1 MKKLIIIFLIVLS
14 VLAYMQIKG
23 WIAASGPLLNVTNVV
38 VPKGAS
44 LKTVAEELSRAGVI
58 DKPWLFRIMAR
69 INGLAKHLKAGEYQ
83 FMPGISLQ
91 AAMDK
96 IARGEVFFRRIT
108 IPEGLTSGQIMY
120 LIANYPD
127 LEGEI
132 DLDVKEGELLPE
144 TYSFELGASRNS
156 IILQA
161 RAAMQKALE
170 EVWASRDSSL
180 PLKDVNELLTLAS
193 IIEKETGVP
202 EERPLVASVF
212 LNRLKKGKPYSIVVV
227 AEGIQTDGK
236 KRAAEYIAQEIEYET
251 GIETRETVLGYIQRG
266 GSPTPFDRNL
276 STRMGGHA
284 TELIAGGQFGRMVTL
299 KGNEISSA
307 PLGEIAGKL
316 KLVTEDHDLVVQGK
330 RMGICFG

>member
-23 WIAASGPLLNVTNVV
+23 WIAEGGPLLNVTNVV

-58 DKPWLFRIMAR
+58 DKPWLFCIMAR

-212 LNRLKKGKPYSIVVV
+212 LNRLKKGMRL
-227 AEGIQTDGK
+227 QTDPTVIYAITEGETSFGRSL
-236 KRAAEYIAQEIEYET
+236 KRADLKIDSPYNTYLNYGLPPGPICNP
-251 GIETRETVLGYIQRG
+251 GREALMAAARPQQSDYLYFVADGK
-266 GSPTPFDRNL
+266 
-276 STRMGGHA
+276 GGHRFA
-284 TELIAGGQFGRMVTL
+284 RSL
-299 KGNEISSA
+299 NEHNRNVKAWVRSI
-307 PLGEIAGKL
+307 
-316 KLVTEDHDLVVQGK
+316 
-330 RMGICFG
+330 RN

>member
-212 LNRLKKGKPYSIVVV
+212 LNRLKKGMRL
-227 AEGIQTDGK
+227 QTDPTVIYAITEGETSFGRSL
-236 KRAAEYIAQEIEYET
+236 KRADLKIDSSYNTYMNYGLPPGPICNP
-251 GIETRETVLGYIQRG
+251 GREALMAAARPQQSDYLYFVADGK
-266 GSPTPFDRNL
+266 
-276 STRMGGHA
+276 GGHRFA
-284 TELIAGGQFGRMVTL
+284 RSL
-299 KGNEISSA
+299 NEHNRNVKAWVRSI
-307 PLGEIAGKL
+307 
-316 KLVTEDHDLVVQGK
+316 
-330 RMGICFG
+330 RN

>member
-212 LNRLKKGKPYSIVVV
+212 LNRLKKGMRL
-227 AEGIQTDGK
+227 QTDPTVIYAITEGETSFGRSL
-236 KRAAEYIAQEIEYET
+236 KRADLKIDSPYNTYLNYGLPPGPICNP
-251 GIETRETVLGYIQRG
+251 GREALMAAARPQQSDYLYFVADGK
-266 GSPTPFDRNL
+266 
-276 STRMGGHA
+276 GGHRFA
-284 TELIAGGQFGRMVTL
+284 RSL
-299 KGNEISSA
+299 NEHNRNVKAWVRSI
-307 PLGEIAGKL
+307 
-316 KLVTEDHDLVVQGK
+316 
-330 RMGICFG
+330 RF

>member
-44 LKTVAEELSRAGVI
+44 LKTVAEELSHAGVI

-212 LNRLKKGKPYSIVVV
+212 LNRLKKGMRL
-227 AEGIQTDGK
+227 QTDPTVIYAITEGETSFGRSL
-236 KRAAEYIAQEIEYET
+236 KRADLKIDSPYNTYLNYGLPPGPICNP
-251 GIETRETVLGYIQRG
+251 GREALMAAARPQQSDYLYFVADGK
-266 GSPTPFDRNL
+266 
-276 STRMGGHA
+276 GGHRFA
-284 TELIAGGQFGRMVTL
+284 RSL
-299 KGNEISSA
+299 NEHNRNVKAWVRSI
-307 PLGEIAGKL
+307 
-316 KLVTEDHDLVVQGK
+316 
-330 RMGICFG
+330 RN

>member
-23 WIAASGPLLNVTNVV
+23 WIAEGGPLLNVTNVV

-212 LNRLKKGKPYSIVVV
+212 LNRLKKGMRL
-227 AEGIQTDGK
+227 QTDPTVIYAITEGETSFGRSL
-236 KRAAEYIAQEIEYET
+236 KRADLKIDSPYNTYLNYGLPPGPICNP
-251 GIETRETVLGYIQRG
+251 GREALMAAARPQQSDYLYFVADGK
-266 GSPTPFDRNL
+266 
-276 STRMGGHA
+276 GGHRFA
-284 TELIAGGQFGRMVTL
+284 RSL
-299 KGNEISSA
+299 NEHNRNVKAWFRSI
-307 PLGEIAGKL
+307 
-316 KLVTEDHDLVVQGK
+316 
-330 RMGICFG
+330 RN

>member
-23 WIAASGPLLNVTNVV
+23 WIAEGGPLLNVTNVV

-212 LNRLKKGKPYSIVVV
+212 LNRLKKGMRL
-227 AEGIQTDGK
+227 QTDPTVIYAITEGETSFGRSL
-236 KRAAEYIAQEIEYET
+236 KRADLKIDSPYNTYLNYGLPPGPICNP
-251 GIETRETVLGYIQRG
+251 GREALMAAARPQQSDYLYFVADGK
-266 GSPTPFDRNL
+266 
-276 STRMGGHA
+276 GGHRFA
-284 TELIAGGQFGRMVTL
+284 RSL
-299 KGNEISSA
+299 NEHNRHVKAWVRSI
-307 PLGEIAGKL
+307 
-316 KLVTEDHDLVVQGK
+316 
-330 RMGICFG
+330 RN

>member
-23 WIAASGPLLNVTNVV
+23 WIAEGGPLLNVTNVV

-58 DKPWLFRIMAR
+58 DKPWLFRIIAR

-132 DLDVKEGELLPE
+132 DLYVKEGELLPE

-212 LNRLKKGKPYSIVVV
+212 LNRLKKGMRL
-227 AEGIQTDGK
+227 QTDPTVIYAITEGETSFGRSL
-236 KRAAEYIAQEIEYET
+236 KRADLKIDSPYNTYLNYGLPPGPICNP
-251 GIETRETVLGYIQRG
+251 GREALMAAARPQQSDYLYFVADGK
-266 GSPTPFDRNL
+266 
-276 STRMGGHA
+276 GGHRFA
-284 TELIAGGQFGRMVTL
+284 RSL
-299 KGNEISSA
+299 NEHNRNVKAWVRSI
-307 PLGEIAGKL
+307 
-316 KLVTEDHDLVVQGK
+316 
-330 RMGICFG
+330 RN

>member
-58 DKPWLFRIMAR
+58 DKPWLFLIMAR

-212 LNRLKKGKPYSIVVV
+212 LNRLKKGMRL
-227 AEGIQTDGK
+227 QTDPTVIYAITEGETSFGRSL
-236 KRAAEYIAQEIEYET
+236 KRADLKIDSPYNTYLNYGLPPGPICNP
-251 GIETRETVLGYIQRG
+251 GREALMAAARPQQSDYLYFVADGK
-266 GSPTPFDRNL
+266 
-276 STRMGGHA
+276 GGHRFA
-284 TELIAGGQFGRMVTL
+284 RSL
-299 KGNEISSA
+299 NEHNRNVKAWVRSI
-307 PLGEIAGKL
+307 
-316 KLVTEDHDLVVQGK
+316 
-330 RMGICFG
+330 RN

>member
-120 LIANYPD
+120 MVANYPG
-127 LEGEI
+127 LSGEI
-132 DLDVKEGELLPE
+132 TVDVKEGELLPE

-161 RAAMQKALE
+161 RSAMQKALE

-212 LNRLKKGKPYSIVVV
+212 LNRLKKGMRL
-227 AEGIQTDGK
+227 QTDPTVIYAITEGETSFGRSL
-236 KRAAEYIAQEIEYET
+236 KRADLKIDSPYNTYLNYGLPPGPICNP
-251 GIETRETVLGYIQRG
+251 GREALMAAARPQQSDYLYFVADGK
-266 GSPTPFDRNL
+266 
-276 STRMGGHA
+276 GGHRFA
-284 TELIAGGQFGRMVTL
+284 RSL
-299 KGNEISSA
+299 NEHNRNVKAWVRSI
-307 PLGEIAGKL
+307 
-316 KLVTEDHDLVVQGK
+316 
-330 RMGICFG
+330 RN

>member
-1 MKKLIIIFLIVLS
+1 MKKLIIIFLSVLS

-23 WIAASGPLLNVTNVV
+23 WIAEGGPLLNVTNVV

-69 INGLAKHLKAGEYQ
+69 INGLAKHLYAVEYQ
-83 FMPGISLQ
+83 VLPWISLQ

-144 TYSFELGASRNS
+144 PYSFELGASRNS

-212 LNRLKKGKPYSIVVV
+212 LNRLKKGMRL
-227 AEGIQTDGK
+227 QTDPTVIYAITEGETSFGRSL
-236 KRAAEYIAQEIEYET
+236 KRADLKIDSPYNTYLNYGLPPGPICNP
-251 GIETRETVLGYIQRG
+251 GREALMAAARPQQSDYLYFVADGK
-266 GSPTPFDRNL
+266 
-276 STRMGGHA
+276 GGHRFA
-284 TELIAGGQFGRMVTL
+284 RSL
-299 KGNEISSA
+299 NEHNRNVKAWVRSI
-307 PLGEIAGKL
+307 
-316 KLVTEDHDLVVQGK
+316 
-330 RMGICFG
+330 RN

>member
-108 IPEGLTSGQIMY
+108 IPEGLTSSQIMY

-212 LNRLKKGKPYSIVVV
+212 LNRLKKGMRL
-227 AEGIQTDGK
+227 QTDPTVIYAITEGETSFGRSL
-236 KRAAEYIAQEIEYET
+236 KRADLKIDSPYNTYLNYGLPPGPICNP
-251 GIETRETVLGYIQRG
+251 GREALMAAARPQQSDYLYFVADGK
-266 GSPTPFDRNL
+266 
-276 STRMGGHA
+276 GGHRFA
-284 TELIAGGQFGRMVTL
+284 RSL
-299 KGNEISSA
+299 NEHNRNVKAWVRSI
-307 PLGEIAGKL
+307 
-316 KLVTEDHDLVVQGK
+316 
-330 RMGICFG
+330 RN

>member
-1 MKKLIIIFLIVLS
+1 MKKLISIVLIVWS
-14 VLAYMQIKG
+14 VLAYTQIKG

-96 IARGEVFFRRIT
+96 IARGGVFFRRIT
-108 IPEGLTSGQIMY
+108 ISEGLTSGQIMY

-212 LNRLKKGKPYSIVVV
+212 LNRLKKGMRL
-227 AEGIQTDGK
+227 QTDPTVIYAITEGETSFGRSL
-236 KRAAEYIAQEIEYET
+236 KRADLKIDSPYNTYLNYGLPPGPICNP
-251 GIETRETVLGYIQRG
+251 GREALMAAARPQQSDYLYFVADGK
-266 GSPTPFDRNL
+266 
-276 STRMGGHA
+276 GGHRFA
-284 TELIAGGQFGRMVTL
+284 RSL
-299 KGNEISSA
+299 NEHNRNVKAWVRSI
-307 PLGEIAGKL
+307 
-316 KLVTEDHDLVVQGK
+316 
-330 RMGICFG
+330 RN

>member
-120 LIANYPD
+120 LIANYHD

-212 LNRLKKGKPYSIVVV
+212 LNRLKKGMRL
-227 AEGIQTDGK
+227 QTDPTVIYAITEGETSFGRSL
-236 KRAAEYIAQEIEYET
+236 KRADLKIDSPYNTYLNYGLPPGPICNP
-251 GIETRETVLGYIQRG
+251 GREALMAAARPQQSDYLYFVADGK
-266 GSPTPFDRNL
+266 
-276 STRMGGHA
+276 GGHRFA
-284 TELIAGGQFGRMVTL
+284 RSL
-299 KGNEISSA
+299 NEHNRNVKAWVRSI
-307 PLGEIAGKL
+307 
-316 KLVTEDHDLVVQGK
+316 
-330 RMGICFG
+330 RN

>member
-44 LKTVAEELSRAGVI
+44 LKTVAEELSCAGVI

-212 LNRLKKGKPYSIVVV
+212 LNRLKKGMRL
-227 AEGIQTDGK
+227 QTDPTVIYAITEGETSFGRSL
-236 KRAAEYIAQEIEYET
+236 KRADLKIDSPYNTYMNYGLPPGPICNP
-251 GIETRETVLGYIQRG
+251 GREALMAAARPQQSDYLYFVADGK
-266 GSPTPFDRNL
+266 
-276 STRMGGHA
+276 GGHRFA
-284 TELIAGGQFGRMVTL
+284 RSL
-299 KGNEISSA
+299 NEHNRNVKAWVRSI
-307 PLGEIAGKL
+307 
-316 KLVTEDHDLVVQGK
+316 
-330 RMGICFG
+330 RN

>member
-1 MKKLIIIFLIVLS
+1 MKKLIIIFLSVLS

-23 WIAASGPLLNVTNVV
+23 WIAEGGPLLNVTNVV

-161 RAAMQKALE
+161 RASMQKALE

-212 LNRLKKGKPYSIVVV
+212 LNRLKKGMRL
-227 AEGIQTDGK
+227 QTDPTVIYAITEGETSFGRSL
-236 KRAAEYIAQEIEYET
+236 KRADLKIDSPYNTYLNYGLPPGPICNP
-251 GIETRETVLGYIQRG
+251 GREALMAAARPQQSDYLYFVADGK
-266 GSPTPFDRNL
+266 
-276 STRMGGHA
+276 GGHRFA
-284 TELIAGGQFGRMVTL
+284 RSL
-299 KGNEISSA
+299 NEHNRNVKAWVRSI
-307 PLGEIAGKL
+307 
-316 KLVTEDHDLVVQGK
+316 
-330 RMGICFG
+330 RN

>member
-23 WIAASGPLLNVTNVV
+23 WIAASGSLLNVTNVV

-58 DKPWLFRIMAR
+58 DKPWLFRIIAR

-212 LNRLKKGKPYSIVVV
+212 LNRLKKGMRL
-227 AEGIQTDGK
+227 QTDPTVIYAITEGETSFGRSL
-236 KRAAEYIAQEIEYET
+236 KRADLKIDSPYNTYMNYGLPPGPICNP
-251 GIETRETVLGYIQRG
+251 GREALMAAARPQQSDYLYFVADGK
-266 GSPTPFDRNL
+266 
-276 STRMGGHA
+276 GGHRFA
-284 TELIAGGQFGRMVTL
+284 RSL
-299 KGNEISSA
+299 NEHNRNVKAWVRSI
-307 PLGEIAGKL
+307 
-316 KLVTEDHDLVVQGK
+316 
-330 RMGICFG
+330 RN

>member
-23 WIAASGPLLNVTNVV
+23 WIAEGGPLLNVTNVV

-58 DKPWLFRIMAR
+58 DKPWLFRIIAR

-212 LNRLKKGKPYSIVVV
+212 LNRLKKGMRL
-227 AEGIQTDGK
+227 QTDPTVIYAITEGETSFGRSL
-236 KRAAEYIAQEIEYET
+236 KRADLKIDSPYNTYLNYGLPPGPICNP
-251 GIETRETVLGYIQRG
+251 GREALMAAARPQQSDYLYFVADGK
-266 GSPTPFDRNL
+266 
-276 STRMGGHA
+276 GGHRFA
-284 TELIAGGQFGRMVTL
+284 RSL
-299 KGNEISSA
+299 NEHNRNVKAWVRSI
-307 PLGEIAGKL
+307 
-316 KLVTEDHDLVVQGK
+316 
-330 RMGICFG
+330 RN

>member
-96 IARGEVFFRRIT
+96 IACGEVFFRRIT

-212 LNRLKKGKPYSIVVV
+212 LNRLKKGMRL
-227 AEGIQTDGK
+227 QTDPTVIYAITEGETSFGRSL
-236 KRAAEYIAQEIEYET
+236 KRADLKIDSPYNTYLNYGLPPGPICNP
-251 GIETRETVLGYIQRG
+251 GREALMAAARPQQSDYLYFVADGK
-266 GSPTPFDRNL
+266 
-276 STRMGGHA
+276 GGHRFA
-284 TELIAGGQFGRMVTL
+284 RSL
-299 KGNEISSA
+299 NEHNRNVKAWVRSI
-307 PLGEIAGKL
+307 
-316 KLVTEDHDLVVQGK
+316 
-330 RMGICFG
+330 RN

>member
-1 MKKLIIIFLIVLS
+1 MRSLKYIVPA
-14 VLAYMQIKG
+14 VLLAAVIG
-23 WIAASGPLLNVTNVV
+23 WQQLKAMIVAEGPLQEVVNVV
-38 VPKGAS
+38 IPKGAGTKLVAQE
-44 LKTVAEELSRAGVI
+44 LKKAGIIRHEL
-58 DKPWLFRIMAR
+58 LFRIATR
-69 INGLAKHLKAGEYQ
+69 LNGADKALKAGEYQ
-83 FMPGISLQ
+83 FMPKVSVLQ
-91 AAMDK
+91 AMEK
-96 IARGEVFFRRIT
+96 IARGEVFYRRIT

-212 LNRLKKGKPYSIVVV
+212 LNRLKKGMRL
-227 AEGIQTDGK
+227 QTDPTVIYAITEGETSFGRSL
-236 KRAAEYIAQEIEYET
+236 KRADLKIDSPYNTYLNYGLPPGPICNP
-251 GIETRETVLGYIQRG
+251 GREALMAAARPQQSDYLYFVADGK
-266 GSPTPFDRNL
+266 
-276 STRMGGHA
+276 GGHRFA
-284 TELIAGGQFGRMVTL
+284 RSL
-299 KGNEISSA
+299 NEHNRNVKAWVRSI
-307 PLGEIAGKL
+307 
-316 KLVTEDHDLVVQGK
+316 
-330 RMGICFG
+330 RN

>member
-156 IILQA
+156 IIIQA

-212 LNRLKKGKPYSIVVV
+212 LNRLKKGMRL
-227 AEGIQTDGK
+227 QTDPTVIYAITEGETSFGRSL
-236 KRAAEYIAQEIEYET
+236 KRADLKIDSPYNTYLNYGLPPGPICNP
-251 GIETRETVLGYIQRG
+251 GREALMAAARPQQSDYLYFVADGK
-266 GSPTPFDRNL
+266 
-276 STRMGGHA
+276 GGHRFA
-284 TELIAGGQFGRMVTL
+284 RSL
-299 KGNEISSA
+299 NEHNRNVKAWVRSI
-307 PLGEIAGKL
+307 
-316 KLVTEDHDLVVQGK
+316 
-330 RMGICFG
+330 RN

>member
-23 WIAASGPLLNVTNVV
+23 WIAASGPLLNVTYVV

-212 LNRLKKGKPYSIVVV
+212 LNRLKKGMRL
-227 AEGIQTDGK
+227 QTDPTVIYAITEGETSFGRSL
-236 KRAAEYIAQEIEYET
+236 KRADLKIDSPYNTYMNYGLPPGPICNP
-251 GIETRETVLGYIQRG
+251 GREALMAAARPQQSDYLYFVADGK
-266 GSPTPFDRNL
+266 
-276 STRMGGHA
+276 GGHRFA
-284 TELIAGGQFGRMVTL
+284 RSL
-299 KGNEISSA
+299 NEHNRNVKAWVRSI
-307 PLGEIAGKL
+307 
-316 KLVTEDHDLVVQGK
+316 
-330 RMGICFG
+330 RN

>member
-23 WIAASGPLLNVTNVV
+23 WIAEGGPLLNVTNVV

-69 INGLAKHLKAGEYQ
+69 INGLAMHLKAGEYQ

-212 LNRLKKGKPYSIVVV
+212 LNRLKKGMRL
-227 AEGIQTDGK
+227 QTDPTVIYAITEGETSFGRSL
-236 KRAAEYIAQEIEYET
+236 KRADLKIDSPYNTYLNYGLPPGPICNP
-251 GIETRETVLGYIQRG
+251 GREALMAAARPQQSDYLYFVADGK
-266 GSPTPFDRNL
+266 
-276 STRMGGHA
+276 GGHRFA
-284 TELIAGGQFGRMVTL
+284 RSL
-299 KGNEISSA
+299 NEHNRNVKAWVRSI
-307 PLGEIAGKL
+307 
-316 KLVTEDHDLVVQGK
+316 
-330 RMGICFG
+330 RN

>member
-212 LNRLKKGKPYSIVVV
+212 LNRLKKGMRL
-227 AEGIQTDGK
+227 QTDPTVIYAITEGETSFGRSL
-236 KRAAEYIAQEIEYET
+236 KRADLKIDSPYNTYLNYGLPPGPICNP
-251 GIETRETVLGYIQRG
+251 GREALMAAARPQQSHYLYFVADGK
-266 GSPTPFDRNL
+266 
-276 STRMGGHA
+276 GGHRFA
-284 TELIAGGQFGRMVTL
+284 RSL
-299 KGNEISSA
+299 NEHNRNVKAWVRSI
-307 PLGEIAGKL
+307 
-316 KLVTEDHDLVVQGK
+316 
-330 RMGICFG
+330 RN

>member
-161 RAAMQKALE
+161 RTAMQKALE

-212 LNRLKKGKPYSIVVV
+212 LNRLKKGMRL
-227 AEGIQTDGK
+227 QTDPTVIYAITEGETSFGRSLQRADLKIDSPYNTYLNYGLPPGPICNPGREALMAAARPQQSDYLYFVADGK
-236 KRAAEYIAQEIEYET
+236 
-251 GIETRETVLGYIQRG
+251 
-266 GSPTPFDRNL
+266 
-276 STRMGGHA
+276 GGHRFA
-284 TELIAGGQFGRMVTL
+284 RSL
-299 KGNEISSA
+299 NEHNRNVKAWVRSI
-307 PLGEIAGKL
+307 
-316 KLVTEDHDLVVQGK
+316 
-330 RMGICFG
+330 RN

>member
-1 MKKLIIIFLIVLS
+1 
-14 VLAYMQIKG
+14 MQIKG
-23 WIAASGPLLNVTNVV
+23 WIAEGGPLLNVTNVV

-212 LNRLKKGKPYSIVVV
+212 LNRLKKGMRL
-227 AEGIQTDGK
+227 QTDPTVIYAITEGETSFGRSL
-236 KRAAEYIAQEIEYET
+236 KRADLKIDSPYNTYLNYGLPPGPICNP
-251 GIETRETVLGYIQRG
+251 GREALMAAARPQQSDYLYFVADGK
-266 GSPTPFDRNL
+266 
-276 STRMGGHA
+276 GGHRFA
-284 TELIAGGQFGRMVTL
+284 RSL
-299 KGNEISSA
+299 NEHNRNVKAWVRSI
-307 PLGEIAGKL
+307 
-316 KLVTEDHDLVVQGK
+316 
-330 RMGICFG
+330 RN